1 MFYKAETQLGNIGI
15 EKAVIGRIITEAV
28 EEFHGKVVISNY
40 KGKVSGLVAKI
51 GGIDDVNYMEITL
64 GEKGLDIKVFIMIK
78 FGTSI
83 SKVTDQLI
91 RNIKNNVEEFT
102 GMEANSI
109 AVVVTGMF
117 SKQIVKRNIEV
128 RG

>member
-1 MFYKAETQLGNIGI
+1 LFYKAETQLGNIGI